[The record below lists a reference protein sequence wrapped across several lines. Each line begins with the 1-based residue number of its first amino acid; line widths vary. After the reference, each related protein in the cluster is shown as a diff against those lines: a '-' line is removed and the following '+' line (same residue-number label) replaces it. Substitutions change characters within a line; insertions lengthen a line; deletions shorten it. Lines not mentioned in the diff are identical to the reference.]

1 MRKMKKMKHPLTRE
15 QARRDYEQAMLRYAL
30 LEAQERQAD
39 QLTADY
45 IPMTGEEEALRAR
58 VMAALGRGGA
68 WRDTVRLTRMVLPR
82 LGKAL
87 AILLIIFA
95 IGMPAAIAT
104 IAPVRARVMELI
116 FEIERQY
123 TRVSLQ
129 EKQGAGVEV
138 PAEWGG
144 EYYPSYI
151 PEGYVFDEVIGG
163 TLVRNVYYLS
173 NDGKKLRFS
182 EYGDAS
188 STRLDTE
195 NADVQ
200 FVMINGNSGLLAVK
214 NGGIILT
221 WSEYDIYFVITVDD
235 IPSDSVM
242 EIANSVVRIN

>member
-1 MRKMKKMKHPLTRE
+1 MKHPLTRE

-39 QLTADY
+39 QLAAAY
-45 IPMTGEEEALRAR
+45 SPMPGENEALRVR

-87 AILLIIFA
+87 AILLIILA

-104 IAPVRARVMELI
+104 IPPVRARVMELI
-116 FEIERQY
+116 FETLRQY
-123 TRVSLQ
+123 TRVSLR
-129 EKQGAGVEV
+129 EKAGTGVEV

-151 PEGYVFDEVIGG
+151 PEGYEFDEVLGG
-163 TLVRNVYYLS
+163 THVRNVYYLS
-173 NDGKKLRFS
+173 NKGHKLRFS
-182 EYGDAS
+182 EYGEGT

-195 NADVQ
+195 NAVVK
-200 FVMINGNSGLLAVK
+200 FFMINGNPGMLVEK
-214 NGGIILT
+214 NGRSTVT
-221 WSEYDIYFVITVDD
+221 WSENDRYFVLSADNM
-235 IPSDSVM
+235 SGDSVM
-242 EIANSVVRIN
+242 IIADSIVRIK